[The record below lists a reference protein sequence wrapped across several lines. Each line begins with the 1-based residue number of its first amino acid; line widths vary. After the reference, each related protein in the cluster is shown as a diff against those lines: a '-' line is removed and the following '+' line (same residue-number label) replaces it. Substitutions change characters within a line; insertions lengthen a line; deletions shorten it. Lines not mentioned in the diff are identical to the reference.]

1 MMLRPWGDLFELPWS
16 LDMQNQ
22 QVKFMESECDSLIMI
37 DKYVNYQDSLDLG
50 LGMKQR
56 NLPF

>member
-22 QVKFMESECDSLIMI
+22 QVKFMESESDSLIMI
-37 DKYVNYQDSLDLG
+37 DKYVNY
-50 LGMKQR
+50 
-56 NLPF
+56 